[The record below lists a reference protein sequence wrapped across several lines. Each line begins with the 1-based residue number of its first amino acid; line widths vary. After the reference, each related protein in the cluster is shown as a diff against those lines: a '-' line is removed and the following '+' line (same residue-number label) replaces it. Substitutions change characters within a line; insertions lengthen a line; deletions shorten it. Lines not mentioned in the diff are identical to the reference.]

1 MAGCRAAASR
11 VGLRSHCTVLQRPPS
26 REHRGWLLFVA
37 RENFE
42 GPTNFQRT
50 SKHKKPKGRPELS
63 EVLSNQAGVCDRD
76 PMCTKSS
83 FREEPENR
91 RKKCLVLRWTDEGF
105 PPSPLAAMS
114 LKEAEAPE
122 LVRFF
127 NKYQIFASHLF
138 SFNETNEPGW
148 MRIFLKSLFLTC
160 S

>member
-1 MAGCRAAASR
+1 MCCDQS
-11 VGLRSHCTVLQRPPS
+11 CT
-26 REHRGWLLFVA
+26 EIY
-37 RENFE
+37 
-42 GPTNFQRT
+42 
-50 SKHKKPKGRPELS
+50 
-63 EVLSNQAGVCDRD
+63 
-76 PMCTKSS
+76 
-83 FREEPENR
+83 FREEP
-91 RKKCLVLRWTDEGF
+91 KKQEREIVSALQWTDEGF
-105 PPSPLAAMS
+105 PPSPLAAMN